1 MSHRTYIR
9 AWRGSACHSWLDAVA
24 SRPHRYGVTAMTL
37 LQGTNGNHQTFGS
50 APEPGGSAA
59 GNGDPMRDDWLGL
72 CRYLADAVRSGD
84 VTVDLARAELE
95 EAANDAADR
104 RALGRAAQL
113 AAAQLGSDPLVVV
126 LLQGAANHGHPASD
140 VA

>member
-1 MSHRTYIR
+1 
-9 AWRGSACHSWLDAVA
+9 
-24 SRPHRYGVTAMTL
+24 MTL
-37 LQGTNGNHQTFGS
+37 LQGTKGNHQTLGS
-50 APEPGGSAA
+50 APEPGSSAPDNA
-59 GNGDPMRDDWLGL
+59 DPMRDDWLGL

-126 LLQGAANHGHPASD
+126 LLQSAANHGHPASD

>member
-1 MSHRTYIR
+1 
-9 AWRGSACHSWLDAVA
+9 
-24 SRPHRYGVTAMTL
+24 MTL
-37 LQGTNGNHQTFGS
+37 LQGTNRTDQTFNS
-50 APEPGGSAA
+50 APAPGNSAA
-59 GNGDPMRDDWLGL
+59 APGDSDSMRDDWIGL

-113 AAAQLGSDPLVVV
+113 AAAQLGSDPLVVT

>member
-1 MSHRTYIR
+1 
-9 AWRGSACHSWLDAVA
+9 
-24 SRPHRYGVTAMTL
+24 MTL
-37 LQGTNGNHQTFGS
+37 LQGTNENHQTFGS
-50 APEPGGSAA
+50 ASDD
-59 GNGDPMRDDWLGL
+59 GDPMRDDWLGL

-95 EAANDAADR
+95 EAASDATDR